1 MSCRKKAILLAMAG
15 APFPPWPAANLALVA
30 LWSGSVR
37 TVQADIKL
45 YILQRGE
52 PSRLFTEQIRSQ
64 INNQINWLLYV
75 LSKMAEPQTGVQ
87 IYMDRGP
94 KQSAKGQGKAGHG
107 KGGKGSKGKAKGAK
121 GGKGRGKANPDD
133 MET

>member
-1 MSCRKKAILLAMAG
+1 MAG
-15 APFPPWPAANLALVA
+15 APFPPPAREFSIGSLVEWVSKDRA
-30 LWSGSVR
+30 GGY
-37 TVQADIKL
+37 QI
-45 YILQRGE
+45 ILQRGE

-64 INNQINWLLYV
+64 IHNQINWLLYV

-94 KQSAKGQGKAGHG
+94 KQRAKGQGKAGHG
-107 KGGKGSKGKAKGAK
+107 KGGKGRGKAKGKAKGLK

>member
-1 MSCRKKAILLAMAG
+1 MEWVSKDRAG
-15 APFPPWPAANLALVA
+15 
-30 LWSGSVR
+30 GY
-37 TVQADIKL
+37 QI
-45 YILQRGE
+45 ILQRGE

-64 INNQINWLLYV
+64 IHNQINWLLYV

-94 KQSAKGQGKAGHG
+94 KQRAKGQGKAGHG
-107 KGGKGSKGKAKGAK
+107 KGGKGRGKAKGKAKGLK